1 MTYSPQTF
9 FPKSSWTYFLL
20 LLCAFLYP
28 ACEGGDIPASTALDP
43 VINILVLDNGNNGNA
58 SDIELNFMQ
67 QRSTSDVKEYRA
79 IAVKKDQV
87 ASFDLAKANGISPD
101 NYTKIAVDEVYPV
114 KGKALSAQSRDAEGA
129 VIVEGEKYIFAILSV
144 SKDEKRI
151 SNSLAMSDEEFE
163 VKLNNQITDFTQKL
177 DAGSGSLTMDASGEI
192 YMANY
197 DIVAHVGNN
206 QENAFPIFKIF
217 SSGAYEVYTDSFSLQ
232 FGNAFDSQSNL
243 YHAHLL
249 KGEVSITSPN
259 ARSTQFIPVQGFMP
273 PKPDGIYVDA
283 QDNVF
288 VADQG
293 NGTIVKI
300 NPDSTTSEFAYVGKN
315 PRGITGDSDGNL
327 YISHNH
333 IDGQISKITPAGD
346 VSVFAYVPAVKPEDY
361 LLPYQMWVGY
371 LVYHEEALY
380 VAGMSTDRI
389 YKINM
394 SGDVSVFAGSGVR
407 GIPRGGALSANLN
420 RPIGL
425 VFSQDGKS
433 LYISGSTDVT
443 PQHTQSTT
451 PARIWEMHLLE

>member
-1 MTYSPQTF
+1 MTTSPQTI
-9 FPKSSWTYFLL
+9 FPKSSWTYLL
-20 LLCAFLYP
+20 LLFCTLLYP
-28 ACEGGDIPASTALDP
+28 ACEGEDFPASTTLDP

-67 QRSTSDVKEYRA
+67 QRSTAEVKEYRA
-79 IAVKKDQV
+79 IALKKDQA

-114 KGKALSAQSRDAEGA
+114 KGKTLTAQSTDVDGA
-129 VIVEGEKYIFAILSV
+129 VLTEGEKYIFAILSV

-151 SNSLAMSDEEFE
+151 SNSLAMSEEEFSF
-163 VKLNNQITDFTQKL
+163 KLNNQITDFTQKL
-177 DAGSGSLTMDASGEI
+177 DAGAGSLTMDISGEI
-192 YMANY
+192 YMGNY

-206 QENAFPIFKIF
+206 VDEAFPIFKIF
-217 SSGAYEVYTDSFSLQ
+217 PSGSFEAYTDSFPLN

-249 KGEVSITSPN
+249 TGEVSITSKN
-259 ARSTQFIPVQGFMP
+259 ARSTQFIPVQGFLP
-273 PKPDGIYVDA
+273 PKPDGIYIDA

-293 NGTIVKI
+293 NGTIIKI
-300 NPDSTTSEFAYVGKN
+300 NPDSTTTEVAFVGKN
-315 PRGITGDSDGNL
+315 PRGITGDTEGNL

-333 IDGQISKITPAGD
+333 IDGQISKITPSGD
-346 VSVFAYVPAVKPEDY
+346 VSIFAHVPAVKPEDY
-361 LLPYQMWVGY
+361 VLPYQMWVGY

-389 YKINM
+389 YKVNM
-394 SGDVSVFAGSGVR
+394 QGEVSVFAGSGVR

-425 VFSQDGKS
+425 IFSQDGKS

-451 PARIWEMHLLE
+451 PAKIWEMHLLE